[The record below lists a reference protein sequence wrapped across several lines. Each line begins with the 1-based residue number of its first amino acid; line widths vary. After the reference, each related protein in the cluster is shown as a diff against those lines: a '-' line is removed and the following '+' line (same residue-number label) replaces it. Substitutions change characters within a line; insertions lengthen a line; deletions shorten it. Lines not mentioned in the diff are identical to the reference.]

1 MFSFH
6 KPKVYR
12 STTGCCICKA
22 KSSSSRFTDSKKY
35 EDDFIDCFNLKERRT
50 GEICNACV
58 LLVKR
63 WKKLPK
69 GTDRNWHHVVDA
81 RAGPGTK
88 SLTKYKSKKLKK
100 NPIDPEKPAKEKI
113 KKKHRYV
120 RKVSREG
127 SPGALSDDVTVGDER
142 LSEGS
147 DPSMPNSL
155 APSPY
160 PSEDDCDS
168 QDRTLSSIGTSKR
181 KQCVPSQYQF
191 SSFVDLSYWKQEK
204 VCCGIIFTGERGE
217 VLIDRRYFRPCSC
230 RKSPSSSPNAGGL
243 LGLPSTLPPSSD
255 GSNNDEDFE
264 SLPSESNLNDDDDDD
279 DYQDSDSLDDG
290 QLLMDDDDRYYSTTT
305 SATSPASVSQHI
317 AQLPTALAS

>member
-35 EDDFIDCFNLKERRT
+35 EDDFMECFNLKERRS

-88 SLTKYKSKKLKK
+88 SLTKFKSKKLKK
-100 NPIDPEKPAKEKI
+100 NPLNPDKPMKEKI
-113 KKKHRYV
+113 KKKHRYI
-120 RKVSREG
+120 RKGERET
-127 SPGALSDDVTVGDER
+127 SPGAISDDILIGDER

-147 DPSMPNSL
+147 VPSMPGSL

-160 PSEDDCDS
+160 PSPYPSEDDGDS
-168 QDRTLSSIGTSKR
+168 QDHTLVPMISGSAKR
-181 KQCVPSQYQF
+181 KSPHPSQYQF
-191 SSFVDLSYWKQEK
+191 SGFVDLSYWKQEK
-204 VCCGIIFTGERGE
+204 VCCGLIFRGERGE
-217 VLIDRRYFRPCSC
+217 VLIDPRFFRPCSC
-230 RKSPSSSPNAGGL
+230 RDKDDSRMTTPVSTPFGSSGA
-243 LGLPSTLPPSSD
+243 SD
-255 GSNNDEDFE
+255 GGSNYDEEF
-264 SLPSESNLNDDDDDD
+264 LSETHLIDED
-279 DYQDSDSLDDG
+279 DYQDSDNS
-290 QLLMDDDDRYYSTTT
+290 MDDQYFSSVTN
-305 SATSPASVSQHI
+305 SPSGPLMPH
-317 AQLPTALAS
+317 LPTALAS